1 MLGVTG
7 SNPVASIFA
16 CCLRQPAKIPRW
28 VTKPVAAKAASRC
41 IVTVGVVEL
50 SGLLLVRYGGIAQLV
65 EHLLCK
71 QGVTGSNPV
80 ASMSAQV
87 GLATELR
94 SSPDP
99 PWDRAELRA
108 SKAAAWRAPWGW
120 LGGLF
125 F

>member
-1 MLGVTG
+1 M
-7 SNPVASIFA
+7 
-16 CCLRQPAKIPRW
+16 
-28 VTKPVAAKAASRC
+28 
-41 IVTVGVVEL
+41 TVGVVEL

-94 SSPDP
+94 SSPGPLGIGQSCVLPKP
-99 PWDRAELRA
+99 PPSGPLGA
-108 SKAAAWRAPWGW
+108 GW
-120 LGGLF
+120 VDCSF
-125 F
+125 DI